1 MNIRP
6 ATVDDI
12 LAIVKLE
19 NDVFKESLGESFL
32 YDEMMLNPFSHIVIG
47 EVDQKMVGYIGL
59 RVDEE
64 AEIMNFAIF
73 PHEQKK
79 GYGKAL
85 LTYALD
91 YLKAHYVKTLSLEV
105 RESNLVA
112 QKLYLSFGFK
122 KSHIRKNYYQNEDA
136 IVFIKEVNP

>member
-12 LAIVKLE
+12 LAIVALE
-19 NDVFKESLGESFL
+19 NEVFKESLGESFL

-47 EVDQKMVGYIGL
+47 EVDQHMVGYIGL
-59 RVDEE
+59 RVDVK
-64 AEIMNFAIF
+64 AEIMNFAVF
-73 PHEQKK
+73 PREQKK

-91 YLKAHYVKTLSLEV
+91 YLKAHHVKTLSLEV
-105 RESNLVA
+105 RESNHVA
-112 QKLYLSFGFK
+112 QHLYTSFGFK

>member
-12 LAIVKLE
+12 LNIVTLE
-19 NDVFKESLGESFL
+19 HQVFKESLGESFL

-47 EVDQKMVGYIGL
+47 EVNHQMVGYIGL
-59 RVDEE
+59 RVDQE
-64 AEIMNFAIF
+64 AEIMNFAVF

-79 GYGKAL
+79 GYGKTL
-85 LTYALD
+85 LTYALG
-91 YLKAHYVKTLSLEV
+91 YLKKQGVKTLSLEV
-105 RESNLVA
+105 RESNVIA
-112 QKLYLSFGFK
+112 QKLYLSFGFR

-136 IVFIKEVNP
+136 IVYIKEVNP